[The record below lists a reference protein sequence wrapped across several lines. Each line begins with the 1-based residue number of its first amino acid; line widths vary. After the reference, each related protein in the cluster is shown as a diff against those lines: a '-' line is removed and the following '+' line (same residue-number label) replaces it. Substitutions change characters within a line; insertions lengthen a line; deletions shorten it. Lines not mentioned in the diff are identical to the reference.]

1 VSTKRLADWVAE
13 NNSSLFLHYLT
24 LYYFIHLFIGASM
37 KALERIATLSAVALI
52 AAGILCMQP
61 VWAKVLIST
70 TNTGTVIL
78 SNIQSNSDQSVM
90 IMEPATQIAVVPEAY
105 TGKPLYHMADKIIY
119 DRMVDKIARTYGV
132 ESALLHAV
140 ISVESRYS
148 PKAVSRTGAVGLMQ
162 LMPAT
167 AKRYGVTDPLDPLQN
182 LRGGARYLRYLL
194 KKYNNDRN
202 LALAAYNAGEA
213 SVAKYGNQ
221 IPPYPETTNYV
232 PRVMGY
238 YRKYLVKI

>member
-1 VSTKRLADWVAE
+1 
-13 NNSSLFLHYLT
+13 
-24 LYYFIHLFIGASM
+24 
-37 KALERIATLSAVALI
+37 
-52 AAGILCMQP
+52 MQP
-61 VWAKVLIST
+61 AWADGLIST
-70 TNTGTVIL
+70 TNAATVNL
-78 SNIQSNSDQSVM
+78 GNIQINSDHAM
-90 IMEPATQIAVVPEAY
+90 INLKTAPQIAVVPEAY
-105 TGKPLYHMADKIIY
+105 SGKPLYIIADKILY
-119 DRMVDKIARTYGV
+119 DRMVNRIARTYGV

-148 PKAVSRTGAVGLMQ
+148 PKAVSKAGAIGLMQ
-162 LMPAT
+162 LMPET
-167 AKRYGVTDPLDPLQN
+167 AKRYGVADPLDPLQN

-221 IPPYPETTNYV
+221 IPPYPETTEYV

-238 YRKYLVKI
+238 YRKYLVQG

>member
-1 VSTKRLADWVAE
+1 
-13 NNSSLFLHYLT
+13 
-24 LYYFIHLFIGASM
+24 M
-37 KALERIATLSAVALI
+37 KAWERVPILSAATFVA
-52 AAGILCMQP
+52 ASVLCIQP
-61 VWAKVLIST
+61 AWAEVLIST
-70 TNTGTVIL
+70 TNTGTVNL
-78 SNIQSNSDQSVM
+78 SNNQINSDRAV
-90 IMEPATQIAVVPEAY
+90 IILKPATQIAVVPEAY
-105 TGKPLYHMADKIIY
+105 TGKPLYLIADKILY
-119 DRMVDKIARTYGV
+119 DRMVNKIARTYGL

-148 PKAVSRTGAVGLMQ
+148 PKAVSKAGAIGLMQ
-162 LMPAT
+162 LMPET
-167 AKRYGVTDPLDPLQN
+167 ARRYGVVDPLDPLQN

-238 YRKYLVKI
+238 YRKYLVKG

>member
-1 VSTKRLADWVAE
+1 MKTWKRIPILP
-13 NNSSLFLHYLT
+13 
-24 LYYFIHLFIGASM
+24 
-37 KALERIATLSAVALI
+37 AVTLI
-52 AAGILCMQP
+52 AVSVLCTQP
-61 VWAKVLIST
+61 VRAEILIST
-70 TNTGTVIL
+70 TNAGTVNS
-78 SNIQSNSDQSVM
+78 SNIQINSDHATM
-90 IMEPATQIAVVPEAY
+90 NLKLATQIVVVRETY
-105 TGKPLYHMADKIIY
+105 TGKPLYHIADKILY
-119 DRMVDKIARTYGV
+119 DRMVNNIARTYGL

-148 PKAVSRTGAVGLMQ
+148 PKAVSKAGAIGLMQ
-162 LMPAT
+162 LMPET
-167 AKRYGVTDPLDPLQN
+167 AKRYGVADPLDPLQN

-194 KKYNNDRN
+194 KKYDNDRN

-238 YRKYLVKI
+238 YRKYLVEG

>member
-1 VSTKRLADWVAE
+1 
-13 NNSSLFLHYLT
+13 
-24 LYYFIHLFIGASM
+24 M
-37 KALERIATLSAVALI
+37 KAWEQIPASSAVTLI
-52 AAGILCMQP
+52 AVSILCMQP
-61 VWAKVLIST
+61 VRADVSAYA
-70 TNTGTVIL
+70 TNTGTANSS
-78 SNIQSNSDQSVM
+78 SNQINSDHVATNPK
-90 IMEPATQIAVVPEAY
+90 PATQIVAVPEAY
-105 TGKPLYHMADKIIY
+105 TGKPLYHIADKIIY
-119 DRMVDKIARTYGV
+119 DRMVNKVARTYGL

-148 PKAVSRTGAVGLMQ
+148 PKAVSKAGAIGLMQ
-162 LMPAT
+162 LMPET
-167 AKRYGVTDPLDPLQN
+167 ARRYGVVDPLDPLQN

-238 YRKYLVKI
+238 YRKYLVKG

>member
-1 VSTKRLADWVAE
+1 
-13 NNSSLFLHYLT
+13 
-24 LYYFIHLFIGASM
+24 M
-37 KALERIATLSAVALI
+37 KAQERIPIMSAVTLI
-52 AAGILCMQP
+52 AVCALCMQP
-61 VWAKVLIST
+61 VWADVST
-70 TNTGTVIL
+70 SATNTGVANFG
-78 SNIQSNSDQSVM
+78 NIQINSDHAAM
-90 IMEPATQIAVVPEAY
+90 NLKPATQIAVIPEVY
-105 TGKPLYHMADKIIY
+105 TGKPLYIIADKILY
-119 DRMVDKIARTYGV
+119 DRMVNKIARTYGL

-148 PKAVSRTGAVGLMQ
+148 PKAVSKAGAIGLMQ
-162 LMPAT
+162 LMPET
-167 AKRYGVTDPLDPLQN
+167 AKRYGVVDPLDPLQN

-238 YRKYLVKI
+238 YRKYLVKG

>member
-1 VSTKRLADWVAE
+1 
-13 NNSSLFLHYLT
+13 
-24 LYYFIHLFIGASM
+24 M
-37 KALERIATLSAVALI
+37 KAWKRIATLSAVTLI
-52 AAGILCMQP
+52 AAGVLCMQP
-61 VWAKVLIST
+61 VRAEVFIAT
-70 TNTGTVIL
+70 TNTGTLIL
-78 SNIQSNSDQSVM
+78 SNIPINGDHAVM
-90 IMEPATQIAVVPEAY
+90 IMEPAAQIAMVPEAY
-105 TGKPLYHMADKIIY
+105 TGKPLFHLADKILY
-119 DRMVDKIARTYGV
+119 DRMVEKIARTYGV

-148 PKAVSRTGAVGLMQ
+148 PKAVSKSGAIGLMQ
-162 LMPAT
+162 LMPET
-167 AKRYGVTDPLDPLQN
+167 AKRYGVVDPLDPLQN

-232 PRVMGY
+232 PRVMEY
-238 YRKYLVKI
+238 YRRYLVKI

>member
-1 VSTKRLADWVAE
+1 
-13 NNSSLFLHYLT
+13 
-24 LYYFIHLFIGASM
+24 M
-37 KALERIATLSAVALI
+37 KALERIATLSAVTLI
-52 AAGILCMQP
+52 AAGVLCMQP
-61 VWAKVLIST
+61 VWADVLIST
-70 TNTGTVIL
+70 TNTGAVIL
-78 SNIQSNSDQSVM
+78 SNIQVDNDHPV
-90 IMEPATQIAVVPEAY
+90 IILEPPMQIAVVPEAY
-105 TGKPLYHMADKIIY
+105 TDKPLFHIADKILY
-119 DRMVDKIARTYGV
+119 DSMVDKIARTYGV

-140 ISVESRYS
+140 ITVESRYS

-162 LMPAT
+162 LMPET

-213 SVAKYGNQ
+213 SVAKYGNR

-232 PRVMGY
+232 PRVMEY